1 MPNSNAPAGTDGRSA
16 AERRSFVA
24 RWAAHVR
31 STPDA
36 EWSRQQNELIDAQ
49 LESANAA
56 ARRGD
61 TDPERFVAIRDRLR
75 SADRIAGS
83 RTEE

>member
-1 MPNSNAPAGTDGRSA
+1 MPNSNAPDGDDSRSA

-49 LESANAA
+49 IESANATA
-56 ARRGD
+56 QRGD
-61 TDPERFVAIRDRLR
+61 TDPERFVAICDRLR
-75 SADRIAGS
+75 SANRSEGTP
-83 RTEE
+83 TEE